1 MISYRGQ
8 VATAFEV
15 LAEGLA
21 PFIDSRMSKTFPDDD
36 WILMAASKLGKRRD
50 VLVSLSDPHFQL
62 EVLNRWWGPA
72 FSPDLSDEQRNTIT
86 ALRTA
91 RNHWAHPDEDH
102 PFDFDYA
109 VRVHHDVE
117 ELLRAINSPEADR
130 IAELAEQLR
139 WDSVRDQARAKGMSQ
154 SDALMEQVTAM
165 QKQYDELQS
174 QLEEARD
181 VAQSATGRQRAVAR
195 QLAELQS
202 QYAAV
207 SGLRDEYLA
216 VQRQLEDERAH
227 REAGRDDTTTVKEQL
242 SRAEQVLLELH
253 NESALLQQ
261 QLAETRQELQD
272 VDPVETEAGRRW
284 LWLVTAL
291 LLCLGLLIA
300 VAAYIPT
307 R

>member
-21 PFIDSRMSKTFPDDD
+21 PFIDSRMSATFPDDD
-36 WILMAASKLGKRRD
+36 WILLAASKLGKRRD

-72 FSPDLSDEQRNTIT
+72 FSADLDDEQRKTIT
-86 ALRTA
+86 DLRTA

-102 PFDFDYA
+102 PFDIDYA
-109 VRVHHDVE
+109 IRVHHDAE
-117 ELLRAINSPEADR
+117 ELLRAIHAPEADR
-130 IAELAEQLR
+130 MAELAEQLR
-139 WDSVRDQARAKGMSQ
+139 WDSVREQARAQGMSQ
-154 SDALMEQVTAM
+154 SDALMEQLTSM

-174 QLEEARD
+174 QLEDARE

-216 VQRQLEDERAH
+216 VQRQLEEERST
-227 REAGRDDTTTVKEQL
+227 RESDREDTTTVREQL
-242 SRAEQVLLELH
+242 NRAEHVLLDLQ
-253 NESALLQQ
+253 NESVMLQQ
-261 QLAETRQELQD
+261 QLAETRQALSN
-272 VDPVETEAGRRW
+272 VDPAVTETGRRW

-291 LLCLGLLIA
+291 LICLGLLIA
-300 VAAYIPT
+300 VAAYIP

>member
-21 PFIDSRMSKTFPDDD
+21 PFIDSRMSATFPDDD
-36 WILMAASKLGKRRD
+36 WILLAASKLGKRRD

-72 FSPDLSDEQRNTIT
+72 FSADLADEQRQTIT
-86 ALRTA
+86 DLRTA

-109 VRVHHDVE
+109 LRVHHDAE
-117 ELLRAINSPEADR
+117 ELLRAIHAPEADR
-130 IAELAEQLR
+130 MAELAEQLR
-139 WDSVRDQARAKGMSQ
+139 WDSVRDQARAQGMSQ
-154 SDALMEQVTAM
+154 SDALMEQLHAM

-174 QLEEARD
+174 QLEEARE
-181 VAQSATGRQRAVAR
+181 VAQSATGQQRAVAR

-216 VQRQLEDERAH
+216 VQRQLEDERST
-227 REAGRDDTTTVKEQL
+227 RENEREDTTAVREQL
-242 SRAEQVLLELH
+242 TRAEKVLHDLQ
-253 NESALLQQ
+253 NESVMLQE
-261 QLAETRQELQD
+261 QLAHTRQSLQN
-272 VDPVETEAGRRW
+272 VDPAVTEVGRRW
-284 LWLVTAL
+284 LWLVAAL

-300 VAAYIPT
+300 VAAYIP

>member
-21 PFIDSRMSKTFPDDD
+21 PFIDSRMSKAFPDDD
-36 WILMAASKLGKRRD
+36 WILMAASKLQKRRD

-72 FSPDLSDEQRNTIT
+72 FSKDLSDELRATIT
-86 ALRTA
+86 DLRTA

-109 VRVHHDVE
+109 LEVHHHAE
-117 ELLRAINSPEADR
+117 ELLRAIDSPEADR
-130 IAELAEQLR
+130 MAELAEQLR
-139 WDSVRDQARAKGMSQ
+139 WDSVREQARAQGMSQ
-154 SDALMEQVTAM
+154 SDALMEQLTAM

-174 QLEEARD
+174 QLEEARE

-207 SGLRDEYLA
+207 SGLRDEYLS
-216 VQRQLEDERAH
+216 VQRQLEEERTH
-227 REAGRDDTTTVKEQL
+227 REAELDDTTTVKEQL
-242 SRAEQVLLELH
+242 SRAERVLLDLH
-253 NESALLQQ
+253 NESASLQL
-261 QLAETRQELQD
+261 QLAETRHQLED
-272 VDPVETEAGRRW
+272 VDPAVTETGRRW

-300 VAAYIPT
+300 VAAYIPS

>member
-21 PFIDSRMSKTFPDDD
+21 PFIDARMSKSFPDDD
-36 WILMAASKLGKRRD
+36 WILMAASKLQKRRD

-62 EVLNRWWGPA
+62 EVINRWWGPA
-72 FSPDLSDEQRNTIT
+72 FSKDLSDELRATIT
-86 ALRTA
+86 DLRTA

-109 VRVHHDVE
+109 LEVHHDAE

-130 IAELAEQLR
+130 MAELAEQLR
-139 WDSVRDQARAKGMSQ
+139 WDSVREQARAQGMSQ
-154 SDALMEQVTAM
+154 SDALMEQLTAM

-174 QLEEARD
+174 QLEEARE

-207 SGLRDEYLA
+207 SGLRDEYLS
-216 VQRQLEDERAH
+216 VQRQLEEERTH
-227 REAGRDDTTTVKEQL
+227 REAELDDTTTVREQL
-242 SRAEQVLLELH
+242 SRAERVLLDLH
-253 NESALLQQ
+253 NESASLQV
-261 QLAETRQELQD
+261 QLAETRHQLED
-272 VDPVETEAGRRW
+272 IDPAVTETGRRW

-300 VAAYIPT
+300 VAAYIPS